1 MIRLPWTQPEDLV
14 PYALLAATDNGTDV
28 SDLRTRWVGAGG
40 SDIAAANGSTPEPV
54 SDDLR
59 RLARSVL
66 DEIDARGVPPALMA
80 TEPDALEAIIA
91 VSAAAPALPASD
103 DSLRDR
109 MLGAW
114 LGRAA
119 GCLLGKPVEKLPRE
133 AIRAIAQSTGNWPI
147 AGYFTEVGL
156 DPAVAAAYPWNRR
169 SRPTSLAENIN
180 GMPEDD
186 DMNFPL
192 IALGLLEDA
201 GRDFD
206 VDDVAKSWLSNLPG
220 GHVFTAERVVYRNL
234 LDGYEP
240 ADAASIRNPFADWI
254 GAGIRTDVYGWAN
267 PADPRTAARLA
278 WADGWLTHRRSGLY
292 GGMFAA
298 AACSAALVTDSV
310 DTVLA
315 AGLSVVPAGSRYAAA
330 IRFGSELGTGNLDDE
345 AALDALAAEYGH
357 LHWVHA
363 LNNSAL
369 LAFAL
374 TRSGGDFTRALSLAV
389 TGGWDTDSVGA
400 TAGSICGALAGAS
413 GLPASWIDP
422 LDGRL
427 ASSVPG
433 FDEVR
438 FADLAQRTLAVIDT
452 PARP

>member
-1 MIRLPWTQPEDLV
+1 MLRLPWTQPEDLM
-14 PYALLAATDNGTDV
+14 PHALFAAEGDGKDV
-28 SDLRTRWVGAGG
+28 REVRSRWVDAGG
-40 SDIAAANGSTPEPV
+40 PTVAPVNGSTPVAPPQQ
-54 SDDLR
+54 LR
-59 RLARSVL
+59 ELARVLL
-66 DEIDARGVPPALMA
+66 DEIDEIDVPDSLRRSEPDDLDAALELAPNTPALR
-80 TEPDALEAIIA
+80 
-91 VSAAAPALPASD
+91 APRDPAND
-103 DSLRDR
+103 HTLRDR
-109 MLGAW
+109 MRGAW

-147 AGYFTEVGL
+147 ADYFTDAGL
-156 DPAVAAAYPWNRR
+156 APEVAAAYPWNRR
-169 SRPTSLAENIN
+169 SKPTSLAENID

-192 IALGLLEDA
+192 IALGLLEES

-220 GHVFTAERVVYRNL
+220 GRVFTAERIVYRNL

-240 ADAASIRNPFADWI
+240 VEAASVRNPFSDWI
-254 GAGIRTDVYGWAN
+254 GAQIRTDVYGWVN
-267 PADPRTAARLA
+267 PGDPVGAARLA
-278 WADGWLTHRRSGLY
+278 WVDGWLTHRRSGLY
-292 GGMFAA
+292 GAMFAA
-298 AACSAALVTDSV
+298 AACSAALVADSV
-310 DTVLA
+310 ETVVA

-330 IRFGSELGTGNLDDE
+330 IRFGAEIGRGDLDDDG
-345 AALDALAAEYGH
+345 ALDALAAEYGD

-369 LAFAL
+369 LAFAV
-374 TRSGGDFTRALSLAV
+374 TRSGGDFTHAISLAV

-413 GLPASWIDP
+413 ALPASWIEP
-422 LDGRL
+422 LHGRL

-433 FDEVR
+433 FDGVLFDE
-438 FADLAQRTLAVIDT
+438 LAERTIALI
-452 PARP
+452 